1 VDAEYWIVS
10 VTKFG
15 DAKDVTTSFANDY
28 QGAHKYAA
36 HHKAAGRKVHIWDM
50 CQRGKKEGAV

>member
-1 VDAEYWIVS
+1 
-10 VTKFG
+10 VTTFG